1 MRVGTRART
10 FVFAMARRSTPP
22 DLFGHRR
29 PEQID
34 LFPEP
39 EPVAAPTHAER
50 ARTRLLTWIAELRA
64 AAVTLPWDAELARGK
79 ASLAP
84 QIAEWLPEG
93 EARELVGA
101 FTAEYTRLGGLP
113 PA

>member
-1 MRVGTRART
+1 
-10 FVFAMARRSTPP
+10 MARRSAAP

-39 EPVAAPTHAER
+39 EPVAAPTYPER
-50 ARTRLLTWIAELRA
+50 ARTRLHAWIAELRA
-64 AAVTLPWDAELARGK
+64 AAGELPWSAELARGK

-84 QIAEWLPEG
+84 QIAEWLPED

-101 FTAEYTRLGGLP
+101 FTAEYARLGGPP